1 MSKHSHYHKDVS
13 HLQTIDVYAVCQLF
27 AVEDPSGAT
36 QHAIKK
42 LLCGGQRGVKSQRQD
57 MQEAV
62 DTLVRRIQM
71 IDEAAGWTLEAIKA
85 ASLDPLACSGCA
97 SGCFRCRSAEP
108 ASQIDDASPRDLEF
122 CRHCGA
128 GTPFPHKPGCPRVVT
143 AA

>member
-71 IDEAAGWTLEAIKA
+71 IDEAAGWTQEAIKA
-85 ASLDPLACSGCA
+85 AALTELSTCLYSGQ
-97 SGCFRCRSAEP
+97 GGVMIRC
-108 ASQIDDASPRDLEF
+108 
-122 CRHCGA
+122 
-128 GTPFPHKPGCPRVVT
+128 PGCEGDCGCL
-143 AA
+143 A